1 MSADFY
7 VGLLIFVLF
16 RFILSHN
23 MHSFYLSACRPS
35 NMVFWF
41 NFLSACRPFLTF
53 INLHKSLLLNCHLL
67 IVLVGTCSNY
77 FKPIYNF
84 VFSKVF
90 GLKSIPPGEFSC
102 AILQWGLLG
111 LFQSR
116 TFSLASSQWVYWLL
130 YTGFSWLNSIKN
142 LLTASFLCLF

>member
-41 NFLSACRPFLTF
+41 NFFFLSACRPFLTF

-77 FKPIYNF
+77 FKPIYDF
-84 VFSKVF
+84 LSFWVFRPQIDSSWWV
-90 GLKSIPPGEFSC
+90 SC

-116 TFSLASSQWVYWLL
+116 TFSLASSQFLA
-130 YTGFSWLNSIKN
+130 KN
-142 LLTASFLCLF
+142 LLMASSQF